1 MPTTS
6 PSLCV
11 MVILTFTPN
20 SYGFGPRPWRC
31 TQPKVLAARRLVL
44 VFGVLHEDAACRSEQ
59 VVYHDLA
66 FLGQIAEFAGRL
78 ALNTPHAHAQSA

>member
-1 MPTTS
+1 M
-6 PSLCV
+6 
-11 MVILTFTPN
+11 
-20 SYGFGPRPWRC
+20 
-31 TQPKVLAARRLVL
+31 LAARRLVL